1 MLEKEYNVERVKHRI
16 EKLIKLKEHYEQEI
30 QLNRLSVYGYEI
42 YGYYKGV
49 LSELENI
56 LDILEEYTR

>member
-1 MLEKEYNVERVKHRI
+1 MLEKEYSIERVKHRI
-16 EKLIKLKEHYEQEI
+16 ERLIKLKEHYEQEKE
-30 QLNRLSVYGYEI
+30 LGRLSIYGYEM

-56 LDILEEYTR
+56 LDILEYE